1 MRSRF
6 QRRRYNLRRYHW
18 ADFSDVSNRCWLRRR
33 DTHESQF
40 ATILRLVFP
49 LALPGID
56 EGNITEKEMNRR
68 IEGLDRERAKY
79 YNYFSSQKWGAR
91 GNNDPMIS
99 NIGKGYQAG
108 ICRAG
113 AVFEGAALLMENG
126 RKQEDWSP
134 PWRISACL
142 RC

>member
-1 MRSRF
+1 MVCCSLKFNCLLHICLFGFEYYDMRHSVK
-6 QRRRYNLRRYHW
+6 RR
-18 ADFSDVSNRCWLRRR
+18 A
-33 DTHESQF
+33 E
-40 ATILRLVFP
+40 
-49 LALPGID
+49 
-56 EGNITEKEMNRR
+56 EGNFTEKEMNRR

-79 YNYFSSQKWGAR
+79 YKLLQQPEMGRTGQLRPDDQY
-91 GNNDPMIS
+91 
-99 NIGKGYQAG
+99 IGKGYQAG